1 MTYEITKSDG
11 TTLVEIGDGLID
23 TGAASITFIGKNV
36 VNYGELQNENM
47 LHILEN
53 FAFDSSPPN
62 PLTGQLWFDTDS
74 NNLKF
79 YNQNSWNTLAS
90 LTYSTSSSAASA
102 QGNLWFDSSS
112 GQLKIN
118 NGSSFTTIGPEVAAG
133 FNTTRL
139 VSRTLLDTTSVAHP
153 VINCVLDNEV
163 IAIIS
168 KDEFNVSNTNAVS
181 GFPRVYRGITF
192 KNSSTSEVQLYGS
205 ALTTDRATALKEES
219 GTGYLTASATS
230 LSKTIVQ
237 RDSSGN
243 TQVNK
248 LTAGELTNV
257 NGGVIS
263 GSWSITDTILPTN
276 NGVPN
281 LGSASFK
288 FGGMY
293 ATTIEGT
300 YLTASESTLGTV
312 QAESVKL
319 TSVTDAFNTTINQF
333 DKDGTLAAN
342 SDENFATQKAIKTY
356 IDAAIAAELAARA
369 AADTALGNQISTFG
383 LPVPPGIVLYHA
395 GSAAP
400 NGYLLCD
407 GSLVGKNQYSA
418 LYLALGG
425 ENSPY
430 GQNSVSF
437 NLPDLRGV
445 FVRGLDVGRGIDTN
459 RSRGSYQEQ
468 QLQTHRH
475 VAPYSEAF
483 GGPFGRTASGGKQGS
498 RSTDYDNYYYFTND
512 GSEFDS
518 ALLNAP
524 GAVGSETRPKNVAL
538 IAIIK
543 Y

>member
-1 MTYEITKSDG
+1 MSYEITKSDG
-11 TTLVEIGDGLID
+11 TTLVEIGDGLTD
-23 TGAASITFIGKNV
+23 TAASSITFIGKNV

-62 PLTGQLWFDTDS
+62 PLTGQLWFDTDT

-79 YNQNSWNTLAS
+79 YNQDSWKTLAS
-90 LTYSTSSSAASA
+90 LTYSASSSAASA
-102 QGNLWFDSSS
+102 QGNLWFDSNS

-118 NGSSFTTIGPEVAAG
+118 NGSSFTTIGPEAAAG

-139 VSRTLLDTTSVAHP
+139 VSRTLLDTASVAHP

-168 KDEFNVSNTNAVS
+168 KDNFDVSNTNAIS
-181 GFPRVYRGITF
+181 GFPRVYRGMTF
-192 KNSSTSEVQLYGS
+192 KNSSTTDVQLYGS

-219 GTGYLTASATS
+219 GTTYLTASATS

-263 GSWSITDTILPTN
+263 GSWSITNDIMPTN

-281 LGSASFK
+281 LGSTNFK

-300 YLTASESTLGTV
+300 YLTSSESTLGNV
-312 QAESVKL
+312 QAENITL
-319 TSVTDAFNTTINQF
+319 TSVTDSFNTTINKF
-333 DKDGTLAAN
+333 DKDGTLATN
-342 SDENFATQKAIKTY
+342 SDENLATQKAIKTY
-356 IDAAIAAELAARA
+356 IDNAIAAELLARSN
-369 AADTALGNQISTFG
+369 ADDSLNNRISTFG

-395 GSAAP
+395 GSSVP
-400 NGYLLCD
+400 DGYLLCN
-407 GSLVGKNQYSA
+407 GASVGKNQYSA

-425 ENSPY
+425 LNSPY
-430 GQNSVSF
+430 GQTSVSF
-437 NLPDLRGV
+437 NLPDLRGE
-445 FVRGLDVGRGIDTN
+445 FIRGIDDGRGVDPN
-459 RSRGSYQEQ
+459 RVFGSSQASQ
-468 QLQTHRH
+468 IQKHKH
-475 VAPYSEAF
+475 VAPYAETYT
-483 GGPFGRTASGGKQGS
+483 GPFGSSNSRGFQGS
-498 RSTDYDNYYYFTND
+498 GRTDYDNFLYHTND
-512 GSEFDS
+512 GSNYDGTV
-518 ALLNAP
+518 NAA
-524 GAVGSETRPKNVAL
+524 GVIGNETRPRNVAL
-538 IAIIK
+538 TPIIK